1 MEYAELAGVIKGRRS
16 IRQWQDKAVPE
27 ELLIKAVEL
36 ATWAPSGGN
45 RQNWFFY
52 IIVNQDTLQDIA
64 DIVQTGAN
72 QITAWPEASIL
83 GNLDLIRDRA
93 SFFRHAP
100 AAIAVATSRYQSPF
114 DQIMAA
120 RAKID
125 AEARRIHRGYKATDS
140 RIQSVSA
147 AIAYLLLILHQMGL
161 GAVWMLGPLHC
172 KQEIERILRVPP
184 KTDIVA
190 FIPVGYPGE
199 TPASPGRRPVGEVCQ
214 VIR

>member
-1 MEYAELAGVIKGRRS
+1 MEFTELEGIIRGRRS
-16 IRQWQDKAVPE
+16 IRQWQDRTVPE
-27 ELLIKAVEL
+27 ELLIKAIEL

-52 IIVNQDTLQDIA
+52 VIINPNTLGDIA
-64 DIVQTGAN
+64 DTVQISTN
-72 QITAWPEASIL
+72 DITAWPEASIL
-83 GNLDLIRDRA
+83 GNLDLVRDRA
-93 SFFRHAP
+93 SFFRSAP
-100 AAIAVATSRYQSPF
+100 AAIAVATGRYQSPF
-114 DQIMAA
+114 DQILAT

-125 AEARRIHRGYKATDS
+125 KEARRIRRGYKATDS

-172 KQEIERILRVPP
+172 KQEIERILGVPP
-184 KTDIVA
+184 NMDIVA
-190 FIPVGYPGE
+190 FIPVGYPAE
-199 TPASPGRRPVGEVCQ
+199 TPTSPGRLPVAEVCQ